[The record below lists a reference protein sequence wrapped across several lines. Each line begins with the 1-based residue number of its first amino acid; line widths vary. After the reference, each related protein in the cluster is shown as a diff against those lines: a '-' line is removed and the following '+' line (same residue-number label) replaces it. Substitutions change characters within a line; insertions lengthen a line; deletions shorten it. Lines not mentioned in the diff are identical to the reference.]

1 MLFDNIF
8 TYLNYLNILNY
19 FLQFSS
25 CGPWR
30 IFSYSNS
37 PSHCTLGWYRHTSS
51 SRQFCYIFCWL
62 EILNYCP
69 DGGNGNFHCSSSFL
83 KATSL
88 ICEAQLSFAAHQKYI
103 LCFFSLWWMIKGIW
117 ALFSLLFIFLWNRK
131 PELDDFMFIIMLECS
146 KLWIWMGIYFRD
158 ILLIRISRGAINCV
172 QCVFKKNIYFIMIF
186 PPILNSYYPM
196 KG

>member
-1 MLFDNIF
+1 MLFDNF
-8 TYLNYLNILNY
+8 FFLSFLTPRLNY

-30 IFSYSNS
+30 VFSHSNS
-37 PSHCTLGWYRHTSS
+37 PPHRALGRYRHMSS
-51 SRQFCYIFCWL
+51 SRQFCNIFSWL

-69 DGGNGNFHCSSSFL
+69 DGGNGNFHYSSSFL

-103 LCFFSLWWMIKGIW
+103 LWFFSFWWMIKGIW

-131 PELDDFMFIIMLECS
+131 PWLDNFMFIITLECS
-146 KLWIWMGIYFRD
+146 KFRKWMGIYFRD
-158 ILLIRISRGAINCV
+158 ILLIRISRGANNCV
-172 QCVFKKNIYFIMIF
+172 QRVFEKNIYFIMIF
-186 PPILNSYYPM
+186 PPI
-196 KG
+196 